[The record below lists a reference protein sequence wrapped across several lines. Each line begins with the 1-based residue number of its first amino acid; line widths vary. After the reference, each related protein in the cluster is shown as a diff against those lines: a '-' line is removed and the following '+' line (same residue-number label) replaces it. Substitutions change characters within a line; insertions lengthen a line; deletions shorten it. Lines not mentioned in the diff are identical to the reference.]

1 MKDRLLRPT
10 LLESH
15 TAMTRLAMSTIARLT
30 LQQIGRAQSILY
42 IKSIDSQEQ
51 NVGIQPM
58 QRFFRDRSHQGE

>member
-1 MKDRLLRPT
+1 
-10 LLESH
+10 
-15 TAMTRLAMSTIARLT
+15 MTRLAMSTIARLT
-30 LQQIGRAQSILY
+30 LQQIGRAQSVLH